1 MAFLCLSLRNYM
13 ESLSLFSVGQGSE
26 RCQLKFKEKRHF
38 CQHLLNGGVSGYMVR
53 RAYAMRDIVV
63 IFGKPGIQRENNL
76 GVIVDFSLDGK
87 W

>member
-1 MAFLCLSLRNYM
+1 
-13 ESLSLFSVGQGSE
+13 
-26 RCQLKFKEKRHF
+26 
-38 CQHLLNGGVSGYMVR
+38 MVR

-63 IFGKPGIQRENNL
+63 IFGKPGIRRENNL

>member
-1 MAFLCLSLRNYM
+1 
-13 ESLSLFSVGQGSE
+13 
-26 RCQLKFKEKRHF
+26 
-38 CQHLLNGGVSGYMVR
+38 MVR
-53 RAYAMRDIVV
+53 RTYAMRDIVV